1 MRRGVNRPKRASQP
15 ERQLL
20 RIRLW
25 FLGLLIASFT
35 AAIVISVR
43 YHLGVPETLLTLLI
57 GGGAPAMLYLAW
69 KTFVLTFVQG
79 HPLVGKRKSLAQAA
93 EELAE
98 SISTQWANEID
109 VRQLGDY
116 QYLFVSWTPAAD
128 SSLTVKWDKL
138 AEAAREPGQPVPPPR
153 GTWAGG
159 QAELAGRDTQLPEV
173 LKRIPTGWLA
183 VLGEP
188 GSGKTMLMVRLI
200 IDLLAA
206 RKKEPRSDA
215 PIPVFV
221 PITSWDPRNQDL
233 YKWLEEQLTLSH
245 PGLAANV
252 SAATPG
258 KPRQS
263 RIAALLS
270 EQKIVPLLDG
280 LDEMPIA
287 MRRAAISKLNE
298 TFKLPNRPLQLVV
311 TCRVKEYKEAVGQY
325 GAGWNPLRCAAAI
338 QLQPLDT
345 RQVKEYLSEDNTDPR
360 WNAVVGSLDKP
371 TPVAKALRTPLY
383 VSLAGLI
390 YNPHSDDPDE
400 MKDVPHPSELRSRK
414 LYPTSGAIQEHL
426 LEAFVPAAYRRMKQR
441 AKKAEQWL
449 IFLAGYLNGNEEH
462 KGTGLLWWNID
473 DLAPRGL
480 VPFVVGV
487 ICGIATAIAAV
498 TGTHVGVGIGLG
510 FGTGM
515 LIAIG
520 IGLGFR
526 YLTLFL
532 DRDRYRAIFEENRRP
547 GPGMA
552 GGLAGAAIGAIAAG
566 VAGKLHLG
574 HQLTL
579 FGSMPEALGIG
590 IGSGASTRF
599 AGGLIGGLIGSF
611 VAGTLEGIG
620 LGVPAGIVNGLGVGL
635 AAGLAVKFVGR
646 RKPAGRTPDW
656 RPEIGIPGGIVIGG
670 AIGLLAWREEG
681 VIAGAVAAVV
691 IGVAASW
698 PFGMRH
704 TDQDLRAAPTPGQTL
719 AMDASAFR
727 RTAIA
732 AGLAAA
738 CAGFAGSS
746 MASIFEVGRKATL
759 QTIVGDGLG
768 IGLASGVVI
777 GLTFGFYHA
786 TSARFLIISW
796 WLALSRKTP
805 LRLRHFLDDAHQR
818 SVLRQVGPAYEF
830 RHALLLEHLAKKAQP
845 QRDQPRT
852 VTTGL
857 TESAS
862 TPTQA

>member
-1 MRRGVNRPKRASQP
+1 MGRGVKGPKRAAQS
-15 ERQLL
+15 ERQLS

-25 FLGLLIASFT
+25 FLGLLVASFA
-35 AAIVISVR
+35 AAIVISIR
-43 YHLGVPETLLTLLI
+43 YRLGVPQTLLTLLV

-69 KTFVLTFVQG
+69 KTFVLTFMQG
-79 HPLVGKRKSLAQAA
+79 RPFIGKRKSLAQAA

-98 SISTQWANEID
+98 SISTQWSNEID

-116 QYLFVSWTPAAD
+116 QYLFVSWIPAAD

-138 AEAAREPGQPVPPPR
+138 AEAAREPGQPAPPPP
-153 GTWAGG
+153 GTWADGP
-159 QAELAGRDTQLPEV
+159 AALAGRDMQLSEV
-173 LKRIPTGWLA
+173 LKRVPTGWLA

-188 GSGKTMLMVRLI
+188 GSGKTMLMVRLV
-200 IDLLAA
+200 IDLLTE
-206 RKKEPRSDA
+206 RKKEPRSDV

-221 PITSWDPRNQDL
+221 PITSWDPRKQEL
-233 YKWLEEQLTLSH
+233 YVWLEEQLTLSH
-245 PGLAANV
+245 PGLAATV

-287 MRRAAISKLNE
+287 IRRAAISKLNE
-298 TFKLPNRPLQLVV
+298 TFKLPNRPLRLVV
-311 TCRVKEYKEAVGQY
+311 TCRAKEFKEAVGQH

-338 QLQPLDT
+338 ELQPLDT
-345 RQVKEYLSEDNTDPR
+345 EQVKEYLSEDGTDPR

-390 YNPHSDDPDE
+390 YNPHTDDPDE
-400 MKDVPHPSELRSRK
+400 MKEVPHPSDLRSRK

-449 IFLAGYLNGNEEH
+449 IFLADYLNDEERR
-462 KGTGLLWWNID
+462 KTGLQWWNID
-473 DLAPRGL
+473 KLGPPGL
-480 VPFVVGV
+480 VPSVVGI
-487 ICGIATAIAAV
+487 ICGTATAIAAV
-498 TGTHVGVGIGLG
+498 TGTHVGIGIGLG

-515 LIAIG
+515 LIAIA
-520 IGLGFR
+520 IGLGVR
-526 YLTLFL
+526 YLTFFL
-532 DRDRYRAIFEENRRP
+532 ARDRYAEIFAQNRRP

-552 GGLAGAAIGAIAAG
+552 GGLVGAAIGAIAAG
-566 VAGKLHLG
+566 VAGKMHIG

-579 FGSMPEALGIG
+579 FGGMPEGLGIG
-590 IGSGASTRF
+590 IGCGASTRF
-599 AGGLIGGLIGSF
+599 SGGLIGGLIGSF
-611 VAGTLEGIG
+611 IGGTLEGIG
-620 LGVPAGIVNGLGVGL
+620 LGLPAGIVNGIGVGL
-635 AAGLAVKFVGR
+635 AAGLAVTFVGR
-646 RKPAGRTPDW
+646 RKPAGHTPEW
-656 RPEIGIPGGIVIGG
+656 RPEIGIPGGIVIGV

-681 VIAGAVAAVV
+681 LIAGVVAGAV
-691 IGVAASW
+691 ISVAASW

-704 TDQDLRAAPTPGQTL
+704 TDQDLRAAPTPSQALTR
-719 AMDASAFR
+719 DASAFR

-746 MASIFEVGRKATL
+746 MASIFETGGKPTL
-759 QTIVGDGLG
+759 ETIVGDGLG

-786 TSARFLIISW
+786 TSARFLVISW
-796 WLALSRKTP
+796 WLALTRKTP
-805 LRLRHFLDDAHQR
+805 LRLQRFLEDAHQK
-818 SVLRQVGPAYEF
+818 SVLRQIGPAYEF
-830 RHALLLEHLAKKAQP
+830 RHALLLEHLAKKAQ
-845 QRDQPRT
+845 QPHHDHSDA
-852 VTTGL
+852 GG
-857 TESAS
+857 
-862 TPTQA
+862 